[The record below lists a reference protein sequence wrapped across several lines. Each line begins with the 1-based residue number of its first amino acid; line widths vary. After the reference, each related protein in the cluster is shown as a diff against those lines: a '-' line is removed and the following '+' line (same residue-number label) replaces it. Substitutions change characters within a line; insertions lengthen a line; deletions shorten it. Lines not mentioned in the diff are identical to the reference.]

1 MTDTPSVPPRPSPAR
16 PSPPRLSAREIRSR
30 WPGLVWAVPIAA
42 LLVVLYLA
50 VSALAHPGVDAV
62 IVFTSGAGATPGDTK
77 VVYRGVQ
84 VGHVVK
90 VGIDKD
96 GHSVDV
102 TVRID
107 GQLRKQLNTST
118 VFWIEGATF
127 SLTDLSSLKAA
138 VAGVTI
144 DMASGAGGQSQRRFI
159 GLASPPAVMPD
170 AKGTAFWLRTDNLGP
185 IQKGSTIT
193 YRGMQVGKVAE
204 VEVRG
209 ANDLRA
215 EMFVFKPYD
224 QLVRPGSL
232 FWSESPLKI
241 SLSGAGVGASFNP
254 AAALGAVTFETPEE
268 FRGEAPAI
276 AGTNFALYE
285 NQDRAFGEGVG
296 AQVLYTIDFPDA
308 VGDMGVG
315 APVMLGGFQVGAV
328 KAVDIQVDPTSGR
341 IASPV
346 TISIEP
352 LRLHLQGVNA
362 PADANWRPIVDR
374 TLNSLLARGYRARL
388 DQSPALIGAR
398 HVGLDPV
405 AGAGPARLVAGG
417 DYPRLPAAPAGDLGA
432 LGEKANILLDH
443 LDAVPIVAIGEN
455 ARQITGRLAEI
466 LKSPKIDDAVNKL
479 DDTLDQTD
487 KMVRETRPQIGPLVA
502 SLRHAAEQLDQ
513 TAASANSML
522 GGQGAS
528 QDSSLPEALRQLS
541 DAARSIRAL
550 ADYLQRHPEAVLQG
564 KK

>member
-1 MTDTPSVPPRPSPAR
+1 MTDTPSV
-16 PSPPRLSAREIRSR
+16 PPRLSAREIRSR

-42 LLVVLYLA
+42 LIVVLYLA
-50 VSALAHPGVDAV
+50 FSALAHPGVDAV
-62 IVFTSGAGATPGDTK
+62 IVFTTASGATPGDTK

-84 VGHVVK
+84 VGHVVS
-90 VGIDKD
+90 VGLDKD

-102 TVRID
+102 KVRID
-107 GQLRKQLNTST
+107 GRMRRQLNTST

-127 SLTDLSSLKAA
+127 SLTDLSSIKAA

-144 DMASGAGGQSQRRFI
+144 DMASGAGGQRQRRFV
-159 GLASPPAVMPD
+159 GLDSPPAVMPD
-170 AKGTAFWLRTDNLGP
+170 AKGTAFWLKTDNLGA
-185 IQKGSTIT
+185 IQKGSTII

-232 FWSESPLKI
+232 FWLESPLKI
-241 SLSGAGVGASFNP
+241 SLSGGGVGASFNP

-268 FRGEAPAI
+268 FRGQTAAS
-276 AGTNFALYE
+276 AGATFALYA

-296 AQVLYTIDFPDA
+296 PQVLYAVDFPQA
-308 VGDMGVG
+308 VGDVAVG

-328 KAVDIQVDPTSGR
+328 KAVEVQVDPATGR

-346 TISIEP
+346 TVSIEP
-352 LRLHLQGVNA
+352 LRLHLQRITP
-362 PADANWRPIVDR
+362 PADGNWRPIVDR
-374 TLNSLLARGYRARL
+374 TLDSLLARGYRARL
-388 DQSPALIGAR
+388 DQSPPLIGAR
-398 HVGLDPV
+398 HVSLDKV
-405 AGAGPARLVAGG
+405 AGAGPARLILGA
-417 DYPRLPAAPAGDLGA
+417 DYPRVPAAPASDLGA
-432 LGEKANILLDH
+432 LGDKANTLLDH
-443 LDAVPIVAIGEN
+443 LNAVPIVEIGEN
-455 ARQITGRLAEI
+455 ARQATGRLAEI

-479 DDTLDQTD
+479 DDTLDQAD
-487 KMVRETRPQIGPLVA
+487 KMVREARPQVGPLIA
-502 SLRHAAEQLDQ
+502 SLRHAADQLDQ

-528 QDSSLPEALRQLS
+528 QDSSVPEALHQLS

>member
-1 MTDTPSVPPRPSPAR
+1 MTDTPPA
-16 PSPPRLSAREIRSR
+16 SPRLSAREIRSR

-42 LLVVLYLA
+42 LIVVLYLA
-50 VSALAHPGVDAV
+50 LSALAHPGVDAV
-62 IVFTSGAGATPGDTK
+62 VVFSNGSGATPGDTK

-84 VGHVVK
+84 VGHVVS
-90 VGIDKD
+90 VGLDKD

-102 TVRID
+102 KVRID
-107 GQLRKQLNTST
+107 GRLRRQLNTST
-118 VFWIEGATF
+118 VFWVEGATF
-127 SLTDLSSLKAA
+127 SLTDLSSIKAA

-144 DMASGAGGQSQRRFI
+144 DMASGAGGQPQRRFV
-159 GLASPPAVMPD
+159 GLDTPPAVMPD
-170 AKGTAFWLRTDNLGP
+170 AKGTAFWLKTDNLGP
-185 IQKGSTIT
+185 VQKGSNII

-215 EMFVFKPYD
+215 EMFVFRPYD
-224 QLVRPGSL
+224 QLVRAGSL
-232 FWSESPLKI
+232 FWSESPFKI
-241 SLSGAGVGASFNP
+241 SLSGGGVGASFNP

-268 FRGEAPAI
+268 FRAEPPAPAG
-276 AGTNFALYE
+276 ATFALYA
-285 NQDRAFGEGVG
+285 NQDRAFGEGIG
-296 AQVLYTIDFPDA
+296 AQVLYVVDFPAA
-308 VGDMGVG
+308 VGDMALG

-328 KAVDIQVDPTSGR
+328 KAVDIKVDPASGH

-362 PADANWRPIVDR
+362 PADGNWRPIVDR
-374 TLNSLLARGYRARL
+374 TLNALLARGYRARL
-388 DQSPALIGAR
+388 DQSPPLIGAR
-398 HVGLDPV
+398 HVSLDLV
-405 AGAGPARLVAGG
+405 AGAGPARLVSGG
-417 DYPRLPAAPAGDLGA
+417 DYPRVPSAPSGDLGA
-432 LGEKANILLDH
+432 LGDKANTLLDH
-443 LDAVPIVAIGEN
+443 LDAVPIAEIGEN
-455 ARQITGRLAEI
+455 ARQITARLAQI

-487 KMVRETRPQIGPLVA
+487 KMVREARPQVGPLIA
-502 SLRHAAEQLDQ
+502 SLRHAADQLDQ

-550 ADYLQRHPEAVLQG
+550 ADYLQRHPEAIVQG